1 MVDAHLSSHLTTTTF
16 AYNEMQSPGCKPL
29 PYSEGCGL
37 NQHHLS
43 SLRSED
49 VVAAAP
55 SLSKGCGRLIVDD
68 EDNMMSV

>member
-1 MVDAHLSSHLTTTTF
+1 
-16 AYNEMQSPGCKPL
+16 MQSPGCKPL
-29 PYSEGCGL
+29 LYSEGCGL

-49 VVAAAP
+49 IVAAAP
-55 SLSKGCGRLIVDD
+55 SLSKGCGQLIVDD